1 MFLFLNLNHFSRKY
15 DENIYHFYNIFS
27 KFLSPC
33 TCSQNSV
40 IFSKKRCCSFK
51 ILTDNYLFS
60 QFWESLVTK
69 LMKRLTI
76 FRTYFHTFSSWA
88 RSQNFVI
95 WKFLLKKFRWLK
107 MLTSYYSFL
116 QLWATFAT
124 KDLSNFL
131 HILKIPLHFYMSITS
146 YYHNISLK
154 EIPPVSIC

>member
-1 MFLFLNLNHFSRKY
+1 MFLFLNLNHFSRKN

-51 ILTDNYLFS
+51 TLTDNYLFS

-76 FRTYFHTFSSWA
+76 FRTFSH
-88 RSQNFVI
+88 FLFMGTLT
-95 WKFLLKKFRWLK
+95 KFCHLKVFTKKVPLIKNVNKLLFISATLSNICDKRPVKFF
-107 MLTSYYSFL
+107 TYSEHSTSFL
-116 QLWATFAT
+116 HVDNIL
-124 KDLSNFL
+124 LS
-131 HILKIPLHFYMSITS
+131 
-146 YYHNISLK
+146 
-154 EIPPVSIC
+154 

>member
-27 KFLSPC
+27 KLLSLC

-40 IFSKKRCCSFK
+40 TFSKKRCCSFK

-95 WKFLLKKFRWLK
+95 WKFLLKKLRLIKNVNKLLFVSATLSNICNKRPVK
-107 MLTSYYSFL
+107 FFTYSEDSTSFL
-116 QLWATFAT
+116 HVDNIL
-124 KDLSNFL
+124 LS
-131 HILKIPLHFYMSITS
+131 
-146 YYHNISLK
+146 
-154 EIPPVSIC
+154 